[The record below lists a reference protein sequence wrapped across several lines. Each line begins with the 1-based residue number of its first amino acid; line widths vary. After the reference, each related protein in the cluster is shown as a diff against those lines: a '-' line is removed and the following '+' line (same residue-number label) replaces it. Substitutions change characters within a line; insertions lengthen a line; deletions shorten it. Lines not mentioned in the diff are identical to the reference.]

1 MDFLKNSP
9 RFSFL
14 YDGKPHTESLL
25 EATQTENGDSL
36 ITVYRF
42 AKGLTLTSIAK
53 KIGKHGAYE
62 WVNVLE
68 NTSDEPTGQ
77 ISELFDADFTLPL
90 PHEEPYRFSAYY
102 PDPETAT
109 KIYAPCG
116 SNWTTDEFACDVDKI
131 VENRRVNHIYPNE
144 EKSFSTSS
152 GRSSEGHA
160 PFFNIHKENAGI
172 IFAIGWSGSWQ
183 CKINRGT
190 DDVRIRTGLEKVDFY
205 LKPGE
210 KYRSSSIVVLPYTGT
225 VTESQNKWRRLVKE
239 CYSQIGSA
247 GRDTLAPFCA
257 NVWGGMRTAS
267 VLKRIETIKKYKL
280 PYEYLWMDAGWYGKG
295 TLPTPNEFEGDWSLR
310 TGDWSVSRDIH
321 PKGLVDVSEAA
332 HAAGMKFLLWFEPER
347 ARVESAWF
355 KEHPEYFY
363 DRGKDGYGHLLLKLG
378 DKAAW
383 QACHDMLY
391 EHIKTLQ
398 IDCLR
403 IDFNTW
409 PKPFWVD
416 FEEENRVGMN
426 EIAYINGL
434 YRLWDALLEE
444 FPHLIIDD
452 CASGGRRIDIEM
464 LRRSVPLWRSDY
476 QCPANYDDYASQCH
490 TLSFNNWMPYS
501 GTGCGRIYDLYRI
514 RSSYGA
520 SLATN
525 FTFAEDESFGDD
537 PEKMEFLR
545 KTYAEYLKARPY
557 FSEDF
562 YPLTEVS
569 DKTDVWCAWQFD
581 RPDGKDGLVQVF
593 RRDTSPYT
601 AASFD
606 LGGIDENAVY
616 TFTDSDTNEAFEIS
630 GGTLA
635 KNGFCVTLSE
645 KRASKV
651 YFYTHS

>member
-1 MDFLKNSP
+1 MEFLKKSP

-14 YDGKPHTESLL
+14 YDGKPSGECACTKTS
-25 EATQTENGDSL
+25 TCNGDTL
-36 ITVYRF
+36 VTVYRF
-42 AKGLTLTSIAK
+42 EKGLTVTNTAK

-68 NTSDEPTGQ
+68 NMSDEPTGQ

-90 PHEEPYRFSAYY
+90 PHEEPYRFTAYY

-116 SNWTTDEFACDVDKI
+116 SNWTTDEFACDINKI

-190 DDVRIRTGLEKVDFY
+190 DDVRVRTGLEKVDFY

-225 VTESQNKWRRLVKE
+225 VAESQNKWRRLVKE

-257 NVWGGMRTAS
+257 NVWGGMRTAA

-295 TLPTPNEFEGDWSLR
+295 TLPTPNEFEGDWSVR
-310 TGDWSVSRDIH
+310 TGDWSVSPDIH

-363 DRGKDGYGHLLLKLG
+363 DRGEDGYGHVLLKLG
-378 DKAAW
+378 DKTAW
-383 QACHDMLY
+383 QACYDMLA
-391 EHIKTLQ
+391 EHIRTLK

-434 YRLWDALLEE
+434 YRLWDTLLEE
-444 FPHLIIDD
+444 FPHLLIDN
-452 CASGGRRIDIEM
+452 CASGGRRIDIET

-476 QCPANYDDYASQCH
+476 QCPANYDDYAAQCH
-490 TLSFNNWMPYS
+490 TLSFNSWMPYS
-501 GTGCGRIYDLYRI
+501 GTGTGRLYDTYRI
-514 RSSYGA
+514 RSSFGA

-525 FTFAEDESFGDD
+525 FTYAEDETFGDD

-545 KTYAEYLKARPY
+545 KAYAEYRKARPY

-562 YPLTEVS
+562 YPLSEIS

-581 RPDGKDGLVQVF
+581 RPDKKDGMVQVF
-593 RRDTSPYT
+593 RRENAPYT
-601 AASFD
+601 SASYL
-606 LGGIDENAVY
+606 LGGIDQNAVY
-616 TFTDSDTNEAFEIS
+616 TFTDSDTNGSFTVS
-630 GGTLA
+630 GKELA
-635 KNGFCVTLSE
+635 QNGFCVTLPE
-645 KRASKV
+645 KRSSKV
-651 YFYTHS
+651 FFYLHS